1 MGGRPTLDQM
11 TPAARQDLFGFEPT
25 HTSTKHVRALEIVAL
40 DDLSLGY
47 LDVRML
53 DGAVRQVDVPRDLAR
68 RGTPV
73 PGDRLIIYRDGY
85 VSWCPRAVFEGGE
98 YRAISAAA
106 DGQER
111 AFQAANSLAV
121 SIAKVCHEVNSA
133 ICAEFGHDVPPSWDE
148 AAEWQ
153 RKSAIDGVMFA
164 LANPDATS
172 EQQHEA
178 WCAAKLADGWAWG
191 PVKDPGAKEHP
202 CLVEYG
208 MLPADQRVKDRAF
221 RAIVSEMARQAA
233 PRVPRFEGADSV
245 QVIPPAV

>member
-11 TPAARQDLFGFEPT
+11 TPAGRQIVLDFEPT
-25 HTSTKHVRALEIVAL
+25 HVGVKQVRALEIVAL

-47 LDVRML
+47 LDVRMP

-98 YRAISAAA
+98 YRPIADLATAIA
-106 DGQER
+106 R
-111 AFQAANSLAV
+111 
-121 SIAKVCHEVNSA
+121 VCHEVNSA
-133 ICAEFGHDVPPSWDE
+133 ICAEFGHDVPPPWDE

-164 LANPDATS
+164 LANPDATP

-178 WCAAKLADGWAWG
+178 WREAKWADGWTIG
-191 PVKDPGAKEHP
+191 PVKDPIAKEHP
-202 CLVEYG
+202 CLVEYEL
-208 MLPADQRVKDRAF
+208 LPADQRVKDRTF
-221 RAIVSEMARQAA
+221 RAIVAEMARQGL
-233 PRVPRFEGADSV
+233 PRVPRFTGADAV
-245 QVIPPAV
+245 EAVPPTT